1 MSITMLRVGNT
12 HPMWVPQSLPGAVF
26 DDDIGMFVIGMTKP
40 EPRNIAAFEGRG
52 KFGIMCH
59 RRITVMS
66 LIMSD
71 VIDVS
76 VPYHASLVE
85 RDAPPSAVIASGRR
99 LLSFCLVDAPTGEI
113 IDMRASTISPHLT
126 KVLDKTVRTQIASP
140 ISEENFIDDARDW
153 ARAYPTARSV
163 RLASTFSKLGA

>member
-12 HPMWVPQSLPGAVF
+12 HPMWIPQSLPGAVF
-26 DDDIGMFVIGMTKP
+26 NDDIGMFVIGMTKP
-40 EPRNIAAFEGRG
+40 ELRNVAAFEDRG

-59 RRITVMS
+59 RRISVMS
-66 LIMSD
+66 LIIGD

-76 VPYHASLVE
+76 VPYHASLVD
-85 RDAPPSAVIASGRR
+85 RDTPPSPVIGSDHR
-99 LLSFCLVDAPTGEI
+99 LLSFCLVDAPTGTI

-126 KVLDKTVRTQIASP
+126 KVLDKTVRAQIASP
-140 ISEENFIDDARDW
+140 ISEEDFIGDARDW
-153 ARAYPTARSV
+153 TRAYPTARSV